1 MRLGIPENIPARFL
15 GWRSQSRICTIENQ
29 STAINRIVLDYRRP
43 FDHRGGG
50 ESLASRRERVP
61 KGLTRDCTQYPETF
75 KERVPLEGGKK
86 GRERERETEGE
97 RDLRPASDRAFA
109 FLSREIRVSL
119 ARGPIGEGSMSR
131 DRRNDD
137 PMSKVIGRLRRP
149 L

>member
-86 GRERERETEGE
+86 GRERERERQRE
-97 RDLRPASDRAFA
+97 REISGRRAIARSRF
-109 FLSREIRVSL
+109 SREKFASRSL
-119 ARGPIGEGSMSR
+119 VDQSAR
-131 DRRNDD
+131 DRCRATGAMTIQC
-137 PMSKVIGRLRRP
+137 PR
-149 L
+149 